1 MTSSKFYRKKE
12 EKKNSENL
20 DYIKEVKNKIE
31 DEMQQISDDIQ
42 NTLDKYL
49 VPYSKDNETKVFNLK
64 LKGDY

>member
-1 MTSSKFYRKKE
+1 LTSSKFYRKKE